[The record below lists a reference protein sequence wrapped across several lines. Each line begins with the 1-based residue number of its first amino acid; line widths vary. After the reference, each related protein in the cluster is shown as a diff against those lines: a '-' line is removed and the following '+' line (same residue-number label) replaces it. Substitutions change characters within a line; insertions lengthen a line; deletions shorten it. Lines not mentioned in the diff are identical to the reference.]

1 MPAQIT
7 EKGRSNASDE
17 TAFHK
22 KSMQHRK
29 KRIKICMRSPE
40 KPIKICT
47 KRNIPEKTVLFCGL
61 KKRGLKRKEIEKD
74 SGGLGG

>member
-17 TAFHK
+17 TAFYK
-22 KSMQHRK
+22 KTMQHRK
-29 KRIKICMRSPE
+29 KRIKICKRSPE

-47 KRNIPEKTVLFCGL
+47 KRNSPEKTVLFCGL
-61 KKRGLKRKEIEKD
+61 KKRGFKATRD
-74 SGGLGG
+74 

>member
-1 MPAQIT
+1 
-7 EKGRSNASDE
+7 
-17 TAFHK
+17 
-22 KSMQHRK
+22 
-29 KRIKICMRSPE
+29 MRSPE

-47 KRNIPEKTVLFCGL
+47 KRNIPEKTVLFYGL

>member
-1 MPAQIT
+1 
-7 EKGRSNASDE
+7 
-17 TAFHK
+17 
-22 KSMQHRK
+22 
-29 KRIKICMRSPE
+29 MRSPE

-47 KRNIPEKTVLFCGL
+47 KRKIPEKTVLFCGI